1 MLEITIANFCD
12 SRAFPLLALYK
23 NRPYAA
29 SHSCGR
35 KPPRWRE
42 KVALGQDQQKAH
54 IILNGNFLRLSCPSE
69 TFALQ
74 HGGFV
79 SREWLAAKGLL
90 LAICLI
96 SHPFPEIM

>member
-1 MLEITIANFCD
+1 MQ
-12 SRAFPLLALYK
+12 LAIHVVE
-23 NRPYAA
+23 N
-29 SHSCGR
+29 
-35 KPPRWRE
+35 PPRWRE
-42 KVALGQDQQKAH
+42 KVALGQDQQKAY
-54 IILNGNFLRLSCPSE
+54 IILNSNLLRLSCPSE